1 MTYDKQEAFE
11 RWVVGKL
18 VMINYSSDKRW
29 WNGFITINKKEYCRK
44 MGCDKHVAINN
55 SSDKH

>member
-29 WNGFITINKKEYCRK
+29 WNGFITITRRSTVERW
-44 MGCDKHVAINN
+44 VAINMLR
-55 SSDKH
+55 